1 MGDIFTMRQTM
12 LRSRLR
18 LVGLALIL
26 LCLVALSACGTSNS
40 RGSSNEVDMGVAE
53 FLQSSI
59 SINAGQSVQFV
70 DPANGGGVH
79 VLCIGKNSLCS
90 PQAGAPALL
99 SESNGIQVSPGDPPI
114 DVTFSTKGTY
124 VVVCT
129 IHPGMAVTIN
139 VH

>member
-1 MGDIFTMRQTM
+1 M
-12 LRSRLR
+12 LEVNICLL
-18 LVGLALIL
+18 LV
-26 LCLVALSACGTSNS
+26 CLMALSACGSMS
-40 RGSSNEVDMGVAE
+40 GSGSSSEVDMGVAA
-53 FLQSSI
+53 FRQSSI
-59 SINAGQSVQFV
+59 TIGAGQSVQFV

-79 VLCIGKNSLCS
+79 VLCIGKNSECM

-99 SESNGIQVSPGDPPI
+99 NVANGVQVSPGDAPI
-114 DVTFSTKGTY
+114 VVTFSTRGTY